1 MSNRRIRLVGYLAAA
16 LAPQRKITFFFSLTL
31 CLLSLKTISK
41 FRFPHAFQ
49 NINRMYY
56 IPYIPDTMYR
66 LTRLFSRLFLSP
78 QELLFQSASL
88 ELFVLRLA
96 YRTKPEDTKLTFCNG
111 VVLALEQ
118 CQRSF
123 GDWLHS
129 ILEFSKALH
138 ILDVDA
144 SAFACLCAL
153 TLITGKFRNPL
164 SSFFER
170 KHITFSSLSALPCPR
185 FLSPPSSMI
194 IH

>member
-1 MSNRRIRLVGYLAAA
+1 
-16 LAPQRKITFFFSLTL
+16 
-31 CLLSLKTISK
+31 
-41 FRFPHAFQ
+41 
-49 NINRMYY
+49 MYY
-56 IPYIPDTMYR
+56 IPYIPDTMCR

-153 TLITGKFRNPL
+153 TLITGKFRN
-164 SSFFER
+164 
-170 KHITFSSLSALPCPR
+170 
-185 FLSPPSSMI
+185 LSPPFSKENTSHSLLFPPCPALVSSLR
-194 IH
+194 HLR